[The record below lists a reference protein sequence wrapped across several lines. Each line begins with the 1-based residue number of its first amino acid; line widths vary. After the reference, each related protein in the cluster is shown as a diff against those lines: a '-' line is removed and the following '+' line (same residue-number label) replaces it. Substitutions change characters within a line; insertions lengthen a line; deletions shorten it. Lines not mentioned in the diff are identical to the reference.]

1 MALRQRVH
9 ELLEVSTAE
18 NPQSRAVD
26 LFILGLILL
35 NILALILE
43 TVESLQARATAAFQ
57 VFEKVSLIIF
67 SVEYVLRV
75 WSCAAVARFSRPVR
89 GRLRFM
95 LTPMA
100 IVDLLAILP
109 LYLPLLGLDMRFVRV
124 VRLLRFFRLAK
135 LFRYSRALRL
145 LARVLMGHKEE
156 LLSTLFVLLILLLL
170 SSCLMYFAEHEVQP
184 EHFSSIPATMWW
196 GVITLTTVGYGDYFP
211 VTGLGK
217 LIAAIIAVLGIGM
230 FALPAGILGAGFV
243 EALQKDESSPH
254 RCPHCGKEID
264 RA

>member
-9 ELLEVSTAE
+9 ELLEVSTAD
-18 NPQSRAVD
+18 NPHSRAVD
-26 LFILGLILL
+26 LFILSLILL

-43 TVESLQARATAAFQ
+43 TVESLQARAAVAFE

-67 SVEYVLRV
+67 SVEYVLRL
-75 WSCAAVARFSRPVR
+75 WSCVSVARFARPVQ
-89 GRLRFM
+89 GRLRFA
-95 LTPMA
+95 LTPLA
-100 IVDLLAILP
+100 VIDLLAILP
-109 LYLPLLGLDMRFVRV
+109 MYLPLLGLDMRFVRV

-156 LLSTLFVLLILLLL
+156 LLSTLFVLLILLLF

-184 EHFSSIPATMWW
+184 ENFSSIPAAMWW

-211 VTGLGK
+211 VTGPGK
-217 LIAAIIAVLGIGM
+217 LIAAVIAVLGIGM

-243 EALQKDESSPH
+243 EALQDGGPTPR
-254 RCPHCGKEID
+254 RCPHCGEEID
-264 RA
+264 DE